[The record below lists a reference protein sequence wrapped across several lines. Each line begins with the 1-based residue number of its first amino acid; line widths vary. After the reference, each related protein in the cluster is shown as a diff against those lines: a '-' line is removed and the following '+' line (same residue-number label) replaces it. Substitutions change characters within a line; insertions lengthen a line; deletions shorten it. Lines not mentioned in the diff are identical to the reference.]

1 MVDPS
6 ARLTA
11 TQALQDPWMVGVDMP
26 AVDLK
31 ASCEHL
37 SMLSSEF
44 DDYDEEGDDEDMGE
58 AVPPSGSPSAA
69 PDV

>member
-1 MVDPS
+1 
-6 ARLTA
+6 
-11 TQALQDPWMVGVDMP
+11 MVGVDMP